1 MEGLSLGRFP
11 QRRVLKGP
19 KGVKWELRGFTY
31 FWLGNWDQGVTLQD
45 PLKEYLRNSLFTREA
60 KNLRKL
66 IFRGLK

>member
-1 MEGLSLGRFP
+1 MEGLSLGR
-11 QRRVLKGP
+11 LSSKEGP
-19 KGVKWELRGFTY
+19 EGVTEWELGFTY